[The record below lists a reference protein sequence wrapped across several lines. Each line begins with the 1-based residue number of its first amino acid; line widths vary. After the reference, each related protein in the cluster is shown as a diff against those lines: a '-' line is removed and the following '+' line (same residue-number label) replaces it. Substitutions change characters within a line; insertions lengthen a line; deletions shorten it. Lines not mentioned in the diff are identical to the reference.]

1 VTTTDFSMKNR
12 KIYITIKNT
21 KKIEHLIFGGQTINY
36 AQILVWGGGLES
48 NLQSN
53 FQNGTKL
60 I

>member
-1 VTTTDFSMKNR
+1 MKNR

-36 AQILVWGGGLES
+36 AQILVFFGGGGLES
-48 NLQSN
+48 NLQSK